1 MSREQLPYMTDEQF
15 DSIAF
20 VYRSQKG
27 CIKVV
32 GMLEAKDYEN
42 KPQWEHL
49 ATLDSFRWIE
59 SFLRSSQRKRME
71 QIREILK

>member
-1 MSREQLPYMTDEQF
+1 MNREQLPYMTDEQF
-15 DSIAF
+15 NQVAF
-20 VYRSQKG
+20 IYRSQKG

-59 SFLRSSQRKRME
+59 GLLRSSQKHRVEK
-71 QIREILK
+71 IKEILK